1 MRAVKDIIL
10 IVKDVSQIAA
20 DVLKIQVDQVA
31 DAYRR
36 VLLKVM
42 TWALVVLAALLLAGG
57 GLGMIVW
64 GLYLQMSR
72 VAGEVIS
79 ALVLGVFLLF
89 GATVLFFVAREMV
102 RD

>member
-1 MRAVKDIIL
+1 MRTVKDFIL
-10 IVKDVSQIAA
+10 IAKDVSQIAA

-31 DAYRR
+31 DAYRH

-42 TWALVVLAALLLAGG
+42 TWAMVLLAALLLAVG

-64 GLYLQMSR
+64 ALYLQISL
-72 VAGEVIS
+72 VAGKVIS
-79 ALVLGVFLLF
+79 ALALGVFLLF
-89 GATVLFFVAREMV
+89 GATILFFVAREIV